1 MVSNCQTHRWSPQH
15 WSGTVTDRLPRCLFF
30 LSCSAK
36 GSTAQPQGKETIG
49 RRKQAQADRPS
60 RKPGWKPNRKQS
72 LLKTDAHFFSPG
84 MHFVSSRPPRVH
96 RCRDS
101 PRPGARVDGDIGVRA
116 ARFLRGS
123 VCSKICRIPSCL
135 DHSVAPR
142 VATARPREKGA
153 AVEARCCWPR
163 RHGLQAKE
171 AQNMASG
178 QKKKMAFWSVGRH
191 PRGKRRC
198 EWFEFLGD
206 IIRPALLVPHSALC
220 STGWLVWAF
229 GPWLDE
235 HAAGMV
241 PAGTNKDC
249 KHSAVADNHCGD
261 AVRSKCRGNL
271 LQSCI
276 SAGGWPET
284 SKKMCI
290 IYIYILYINNKCI
303 FIQSQPP
310 FQKRWFLLDD
320 D

>member
-1 MVSNCQTHRWSPQH
+1 MPGLTSSRGTGWRHRRPCRPLPSRQRKQQNLPNSDM
-15 WSGTVTDRLPRCLFF
+15 SGSQRGTLTRGNGK
-30 LSCSAK
+30 A
-36 GSTAQPQGKETIG
+36 QGKRRCG
-49 RRKQAQADRPS
+49 RS
-60 RKPGWKPNRKQS
+60 S
-72 LLKTDAHFFSPG
+72 LLLA
-84 MHFVSSRPPRVH
+84 
-96 RCRDS
+96 
-101 PRPGARVDGDIGVRA
+101 
-116 ARFLRGS
+116 
-123 VCSKICRIPSCL
+123 
-135 DHSVAPR
+135 
-142 VATARPREKGA
+142 E
-153 AVEARCCWPR
+153 EARLAGKGGTE
-163 RHGLQAKE
+163 HGVGAKE
-171 AQNMASG
+171 
-178 QKKKMAFWSVGRH
+178 KDAFWSVGRH

-276 SAGGWPET
+276 SAGGSPET

-290 IYIYILYINNKCI
+290 
-303 FIQSQPP
+303 
-310 FQKRWFLLDD
+310 
-320 D
+320 